1 MLRIIRNDSI
11 ENSAVFQENYHH
23 ELLLTQIV
31 KMHVSANS
39 DGVKDTIVLI
49 QNDYAILKL
58 KIPNFENFQN
68 DYTILNLK

>member
-31 KMHVSANS
+31 EMHVSANS
-39 DGVKDTIVLI
+39 DGAERTSLI
-49 QNDYAILKL
+49 LR
-58 KIPNFENFQN
+58 
-68 DYTILNLK
+68 TS

>member
-39 DGVKDTIVLI
+39 DGFKDTIV
-49 QNDYAILKL
+49 ILKFYRVRKKFKMTTL
-58 KIPNFENFQN
+58 SL
-68 DYTILNLK
+68 T